1 MPRIQQRRSLRAAV
15 STGLLIMLTSGLPVP
30 MATAE
35 PLGQPVESSVI
46 SADGTTISVK
56 EYGPAYDQAP
66 TVVLVHGWPDN
77 SDVWSK
83 VIPLLADRYHVVNYD
98 PRGSGASDHPDAVS
112 DYELPKLSQ
121 DFEAVVDRTAPGVK
135 VHVLAHDWGA
145 IQTWESAARIPEKFS
160 SFTFISGPS
169 LDLLSGSL
177 QREFGNITAWP
188 ALYYQA
194 MASSY
199 VPFNYLPVLPEA
211 FWNSGL
217 GAQLMRAYVGLE
229 GGQHEEY
236 SGRDGAAQTNL
247 YRANMFQR
255 LLNPTYDHVEVPV
268 VQQIRPSIDPFVTPV
283 YFNGLENAVP
293 SLWRR
298 TVGVGHWTPLTNP
311 WAVAQYTSELIEFRE
326 HGTPAPAGTVVK

>member
-1 MPRIQQRRSLRAAV
+1 MTRRQRHVALRAAV
-15 STGLLIMLTSGLPVP
+15 LGGLVSLLTWGLSAPIAVADP
-30 MATAE
+30 GGE
-35 PLGQPVESSVI
+35 PTESSVV
-46 SADGTTISVK
+46 SADGTRISVK

-98 PRGSGASDHPDAVS
+98 PRGSGASDHPAAVS

-121 DFEAVVDRTAPGVK
+121 DFEAVIDQTAPGVK

-177 QREFGNITAWP
+177 QREFGDITSWP

-194 MASSY
+194 IASSY
-199 VPFNYLPVLPEA
+199 VPFNYLPALPEA
-211 FWNSGL
+211 LWQSGL
-217 GAQLMRAYVGLE
+217 GAQLMQAYVGLE
-229 GGQHEEY
+229 GGQHEPY
-236 SGRDGAAQTNL
+236 SGDDGAAQTNL

-255 LLNPTYDHVEVPV
+255 LFHPTYDHVDVPV
-268 VQQIRPSIDPFVTPV
+268 VQQIRPSLDPFVTPV
-283 YFNGLENAVP
+283 YFNGLEDAVP

-326 HGTPAPAGTVVK
+326 HGAPAPAGAVVK